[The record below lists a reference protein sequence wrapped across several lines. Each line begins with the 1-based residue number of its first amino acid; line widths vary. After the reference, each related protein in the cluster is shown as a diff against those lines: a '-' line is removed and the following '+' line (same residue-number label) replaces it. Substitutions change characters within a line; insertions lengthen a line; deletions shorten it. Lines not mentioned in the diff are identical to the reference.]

1 MSRDRSRSRLEA
13 APVERATIT
22 SPLGGALVGYRL
34 LRRIASG
41 ERADVYLA
49 AAESPDP
56 GGLRDAGAFAPS
68 TDVVT
73 GVGDPAAVQRPLV
86 AVRVYPSHV
95 SSDSV
100 ALEIEAMSTDATG
113 TLPALYDVAA
123 LDDGRCCLAVE
134 RLAGVAVS
142 RLLTERTLT
151 AGEAVTILA
160 PVVVAVAHLAA
171 RGLVHTRLA
180 ATDILLDDAGRPRII
195 GLGALRRLPGHAH
208 ATEHTALLRTGHV
221 ALADLLEDVAA
232 AVRPTGI
239 FDDAIDLIRGRLDAR
254 PFQACEAELERRL
267 FAAAVPEPITGV
279 DARLRAAR
287 LPARISAPAPVA
299 PTSHDDERLEN
310 EGRSATRRPHP
321 IRALLGLAQLPEDL
335 GERVASAVD
344 AMPVAGTRSRLA
356 SAIRA
361 RSRTLTVG
369 GLIGGG
375 ALVLMLTLVPP
386 ATADDVPGRADDADA
401 AAGESATEQVVS
413 ESPEGGPEYAEADEV
428 VGSAGV
434 AGDDAA
440 SAARSLLE
448 RRAACFAT
456 LDLECLDTVVQPGSA
471 IESADRAKML
481 AVRDGDAPPDD
492 GFDLATVQVTGEMGD
507 VVLIGVMRATP
518 EREPASLLVVRGEAG
533 WRLREIFD

>member
-56 GGLRDAGAFAPS
+56 GELRDAGAFAPPA
-68 TDVVT
+68 DVVT
-73 GVGDPAAVQRPLV
+73 SVTGSAAVQRPLV
-86 AVRVYPSHV
+86 AVRVYPPHV
-95 SSDSV
+95 PSESV

-134 RLAGVAVS
+134 RLAGLAVS

-267 FAAAVPEPITGV
+267 FAAAVPEPIAGV

-299 PTSHDDERLEN
+299 PTSLDDERLEN
-310 EGRSATRRPHP
+310 EGRSATRHPHW
-321 IRALLGLAQLPEDL
+321 IRAFLGLAQLPEDL

-344 AMPVAGTRSRLA
+344 AVPGAGTRSRLG

-386 ATADDVPGRADDADA
+386 ATADDVPDRAGDPDSA
-401 AAGESATEQVVS
+401 ARESATEQVLS
-413 ESPEGGPEYAEADEV
+413 ESPDGELEYAGADEV
-428 VGSAGV
+428 LGSAGV

-448 RRAACFAT
+448 LRAACFAT

-471 IESADRAKML
+471 IESTDRAKML
-481 AVRDGDAPPDD
+481 AARDGDAPLDD
-492 GFDLATVQVTGEMGD
+492 GFDLATVRVTAEMGD
-507 VVLIGVMRATP
+507 AVLIGVMRATP

-533 WRLREIFD
+533 WRLREIFG